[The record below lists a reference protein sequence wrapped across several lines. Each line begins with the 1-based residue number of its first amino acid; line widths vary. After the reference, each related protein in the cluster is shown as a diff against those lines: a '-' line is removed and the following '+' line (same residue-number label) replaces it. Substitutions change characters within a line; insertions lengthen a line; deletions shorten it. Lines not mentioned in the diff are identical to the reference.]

1 MKNLPWLENYPQ
13 GVPHKIDPERFESLL
28 SLCEEAFEKYGDQP
42 AYENMGGVLSFQQ
55 LNKLSKAFA
64 AYLQNHTD
72 LKQGDRVA
80 IQMPNL
86 LQYPIAMFGVLRAGM
101 IVVNTNPLYTERE
114 MEHQFKDSGAKAII
128 IVSNFA
134 SKLEKILSN
143 TDIKHVIVTQIGD
156 MLGFPKSFITNL
168 VVKHAKK
175 MVPAYTLNEAV
186 PFNRVLTI
194 GKATSYSR
202 PEVKGE
208 NLAFL
213 QYTGGTTGVSK
224 GAMLTHRNIVA
235 NLEQNSGWMCP
246 KLVEGKEIVITA
258 LPLYH
263 IFSLTVN
270 CMLML
275 KIGARNVL
283 ITNPRDMPGFI
294 KELKKYPFSV
304 ITGVNTLYNGL
315 LNHPDFAS
323 VDFSHLK
330 VAIGGG
336 MAVQQAVAEKWKSVT
351 NTALLEGYGLTES
364 SPVLSCNPLDGSERI
379 GTIGQPLPNTYLKIM
394 DDEGNPVADGESGEI
409 CAQGPQVMKGYWQ
422 RDDETAKCFFPGG
435 WLRTGDIGLILSE
448 GYFKIVDCKKDMILV
463 SGFNVYPNEVEDVV
477 VKHPKVLEAAAVG
490 VPDEKS
496 TEAVKIFVVK
506 KSDDLTAEDL
516 KAFCKENLTGY
527 KVPKHYEFREELPKS
542 NVGKILRRHLK
553 EETKA

>member
-1 MKNLPWLENYPQ
+1 MEKLPWLENYPKD
-13 GVPHKIDPERFESLL
+13 VPHEIDPERFSSLVGL
-28 SLCEEAFEKYGDQP
+28 FEEAFGKYGDKP
-42 AYENMGGVLSFQQ
+42 AYENMGGVLTFRQ
-55 LNKLSKAFA
+55 LDELSKAFA

-101 IVVNTNPLYTERE
+101 IIVNTNPLYTERE
-114 MEHQFKDSGAKAII
+114 MEHQFKDSGAKAVI

-134 SKLEKILSN
+134 SKLETVIAS
-143 TDIKHVIVTQIGD
+143 TGIKHVILTQIGD

-168 VVKHAKK
+168 VITHVKK
-175 MVPAYTLNEAV
+175 MVPSYTLSEAV
-186 PFNRVLTI
+186 PFNRVLTL
-194 GKATSYSR
+194 GKAATYTR
-202 PEVKGE
+202 PKVKGE
-208 NLAFL
+208 DIAFL

-224 GAMLTHRNIVA
+224 GAMLTHRNIVS
-235 NLEQNSGWMCP
+235 NLEQNSAWMGA
-246 KLVEGKEIVITA
+246 KLEESKEVVITA

-283 ITNPRDMPGFI
+283 ITNPRDLPGFI

-323 VDFSHLK
+323 VDFSNLK

-336 MAVQQAVAEKWKSVT
+336 MAVQQAVAKKWKSVT
-351 NTALLEGYGLTES
+351 KTALLEGYGLTES
-364 SPVLSCNPLDGSERI
+364 SPVLCCNPLDGSERI
-379 GTIGQPLPNTYLKIM
+379 GTIGQPVPSTNIRIL
-394 DDEGNPVADGESGEI
+394 DDDGNPVADGESGEI
-409 CAQGPQVMKGYWQ
+409 CAKGPQVMKGYWQ
-422 RDDETAKCFFPGG
+422 RDDETAKCFFPDG
-435 WLRTGDIGLILSE
+435 WLRTGDVGIFLTE
-448 GYFKIVDCKKDMILV
+448 GFIKIVDRKKDMILV

-477 VKHPKVLEAAAVG
+477 VKHPKVLEAAAIG

-496 TEAVKIFVVK
+496 TEAVKVFVVK
-506 KSDDLTAEDL
+506 KSDDLTKEDL
-516 KAFCKENLTGY
+516 KAFCKEHLTGY
-527 KVPKHYEFREELPKS
+527 KVPKHYEFREDLPKS

>member
-448 GYFKIVDCKKDMILV
+448 GYFKIVDRKKDMILV